1 MEPQERPPVWEEEAL
16 VPELVDRVEYQD
28 AELAR
33 LRSDLAALREEREK
47 LETDLVI
54 AERWVHTL
62 AKELE
67 LADAQLKELRPLS
80 SRIGTPLRPPS
91 RRSASEASRRS
102 YAPDPPGLKPRA
114 RARPFAAEPE
124 SSSHLHRH
132 RGRPARP
139 RPQ

>member
-16 VPELVDRVEYQD
+16 VPELVDRLEYKD

-33 LRSDLAALREEREK
+33 LRSDLEALREKREK

-67 LADAQLKELRPLS
+67 LADAQLKELRPLY
-80 SRIGTPLRPPS
+80 SRIGTPLRP
-91 RRSASEASRRS
+91 A
-102 YAPDPPGLKPRA
+102 
-114 RARPFAAEPE
+114 
-124 SSSHLHRH
+124 
-132 RGRPARP
+132 
-139 RPQ
+139 

>member
-54 AERWVHTL
+54 AQRWVHTL

-67 LADAQLKELRPLS
+67 LAEAQLKELRPLS
-80 SRIGTPLRPPS
+80 SRIGAPLRP
-91 RRSASEASRRS
+91 A
-102 YAPDPPGLKPRA
+102 
-114 RARPFAAEPE
+114 
-124 SSSHLHRH
+124 
-132 RGRPARP
+132 
-139 RPQ
+139 

>member
-16 VPELVDRVEYQD
+16 VPELVDRLEYQD

-33 LRSDLAALREEREK
+33 LRSDVEALREEREK

-67 LADAQLKELRPLS
+67 LADAQLKELRPLY
-80 SRIGTPLRPPS
+80 SRIGKPLRPI
-91 RRSASEASRRS
+91 
-102 YAPDPPGLKPRA
+102 
-114 RARPFAAEPE
+114 
-124 SSSHLHRH
+124 
-132 RGRPARP
+132 
-139 RPQ
+139 